1 MCVTSSA
8 VEKKGAKLNGPERIA
23 FIVRSS
29 GYIRSLP
36 NRTPTHMTEFKRS
49 LGLLDAVM
57 IVSGSMI
64 GSGIFIVSAD
74 MMRLLG
80 SPSWMVL
87 AWVITGAMTVLA
99 ALSYGELAGMMP
111 KAGGQYV
118 YIQRAFGKLPAFM
131 YGWTV
136 FTVIQTGV
144 IAAVAMAFARYTAI
158 FFPALGEDNILFSQ
172 ALWGTGDDAFTFTVS
187 AAQLF
192 AICSIVLLT
201 WFNSCGVQNGKTLQT
216 VFTLAKVVALLAL
229 IVLGIAVGSGMDVFS
244 NNFEVG
250 WNATMLNKDGSSTP
264 LAGLALLSVLGVA
277 MVGSLFSSDAWN
289 NVTFIAGEIREPK
302 RNIPLSLFIGTLI
315 VTVLYVL
322 ANLAYLA
329 LLPTTDIQHAA
340 SDRVGSAAANVIFGG
355 AGVSI
360 MAALIMVSTFGC
372 NNGCILGSSRLF
384 YAMAKDGLFFRKAA
398 QLNKYSVP
406 GFALWVQCIWASA
419 LCFSGTY
426 GQLLGYVTFAS
437 LLFYIVTISALFV
450 LRKREP
456 DAERPYRAF
465 GYPVIPALYILL
477 AVAFCANLLYN
488 TPLETGLGLGI
499 VLLGGVVYAVRVKLG
514 GNAPVAPA
522 G

>member
-1 MCVTSSA
+1 
-8 VEKKGAKLNGPERIA
+8 
-23 FIVRSS
+23 
-29 GYIRSLP
+29 
-36 NRTPTHMTEFKRS
+36 MTEFKRS

-74 MMRLLG
+74 MLRLLG
-80 SPSWMVL
+80 SPSWMLL

-144 IAAVAMAFARYTAI
+144 IAAVAMAFAKYSAV
-158 FFPALGEDNILFSQ
+158 FFPVLAPENVLFDLGFLQVN
-172 ALWGTGDDAFTFTVS
+172 

-192 AICSIVLLT
+192 AIASVVLLT
-201 WFNSCGVQNGKTLQT
+201 WFNSRGVKNGKTLQT
-216 VFTLAKVVALLAL
+216 VFTMAKIIALLAL

-244 NNFEVG
+244 TNFSVG
-250 WNATMLNKDGSSTP
+250 WNAASIAPDGSSLP
-264 LAGLALLSVLGVA
+264 LGGLALLSVLGVA

-289 NVTFIAGEIREPK
+289 NVTFIAGEIRDPK

-322 ANLAYLA
+322 ANVAYLS
-329 LLPTTDIQHAA
+329 LLPVADIQNAPA
-340 SDRVGSAAANVIFGG
+340 DRVGTAAASIIFGDS
-355 AGVSI
+355 AVLI
-360 MAALIMVSTFGC
+360 MAGLIMVSTFGC
-372 NNGCILGSSRLF
+372 NNGCILGGSRLY
-384 YAMAKDGLFFRKAA
+384 YAMAQDGLFFKRAGA
-398 QLNKYSVP
+398 LNKFSVP
-406 GFALWVQCIWASA
+406 GFALWVQCIWACV
-419 LCFSGTY
+419 LCLSGKY
-426 GQLLGYVTFAS
+426 GDLLNYVTFAS
-437 LLFYIVTISALFV
+437 LLFYIVTIIGLFI

-465 GYPVIPALYILL
+465 GYPLIPALYILSAL
-477 AVAFCANLLYN
+477 AFCVNLLYN
-488 TPLETGLGLGI
+488 SPGYAGAGLLI
-499 VLLGGVVYAVRVKLG
+499 VLLGGVVYAVRTMMMK
-514 GNAPVAPA
+514 ADPVN
-522 G
+522 